1 MGIIVLWYNNKNT
14 MHCLWIYKSTLQN
27 KILHNGFFLL
37 SNYEKNHLN
46 SDGQQFYQ
54 YEKKKQLPP
63 TSNHWT
69 QKLDSLTV
77 LTYKTDSHDFVK
89 SDTKYHKPNPN
100 PLPTELKEISTKL
113 AKGGYEVFQ

>member
-1 MGIIVLWYNNKNT
+1 MIIKTQYIAYGFPNE
-14 MHCLWIYKSTLQN
+14 HYKI
-27 KILHNGFFLL
+27 KYYIMGFFLL

-69 QKLDSLTV
+69 QKLDSPTV
-77 LTYKTDSHDFVK
+77 LTYKTDSHDFVE

-113 AKGGYEVFQ
+113 ANGGYEVFQ